1 MGVRER
7 QRKNL
12 ESPSTDSRGGS
23 VTRSGFLV
31 CSGKQYAYEYREGQ
45 TEVNAFSLFLMDS

>member
-45 TEVNAFSLFLMDS
+45 TEGNAFSLFLMDS